1 MSKTQID
8 GKPITPVPANIPE
21 ELAPVYEWLV
31 ENGRSLAYQL
41 AVIVLVV
48 VVAIAFTRS
57 RAAKLENASAALLS
71 TTDVVGLEE
80 LNGRFGGTKI
90 GPLIRLRLARAY
102 YDAGQFDSAKEA
114 YAKFAKRNSKHQLT
128 PQARLG
134 LAASEEALREFQ
146 QAIADYRAVDA
157 PAGSPVAV
165 MARMGEAR
173 ATAAAGDKVAAKV
186 LIDALVADTKDTAW
200 ESVVERMD
208 GVIDRF
214 DGFREISFSDQLSAL
229 RSAMAPSD
237 AADINSEAADDEA
250 AEAPAAEAPAA
261 ETAAEPAAE
270 PAAEK
275 AE

>member
-21 ELAPVYEWLV
+21 ELAPVYEWFV

-41 AVIVLVV
+41 AVIVLAAI
-48 VVAIAFTRS
+48 VAIAFVRS

-71 TTDVVGLEE
+71 TSDVVGLEE
-80 LNGRFGGTKI
+80 LNGRFGGTKL

-114 YAKFAKRNSKHQLT
+114 YAQFAKRNARHPLAAE
-128 PQARLG
+128 ARLG

-157 PAGSPVAV
+157 CAGSPVAV
-165 MARMGEAR
+165 MAKMGEAR
-173 ATAAAGDKVAAKV
+173 ATAAAGDKPAAK
-186 LIDALVADTKDTAW
+186 ALLAALADETKGTAW
-200 ESVVERMD
+200 EDVVERMD

-214 DGFREISFSDQLSAL
+214 EGFREISFSDQLSAL
-229 RSAMAPSD
+229 RGAMAPAD
-237 AADINSEAADDEA
+237 AADINAEAAEVADAAPAAEET
-250 AEAPAAEAPAA
+250 AEAPAAPAPAE
-261 ETAAEPAAE
+261 ETAE
-270 PAAEK
+270 
-275 AE
+275 